1 MLLMR
6 KKASMF
12 PNNWL
17 TKKRKKAVIY
27 QVYLNYEFEKFT
39 DSYKHKKVSKYI
51 KVNKNIYK
59 IAISVFILINTM
71 SVFSDFIMYYKRT
84 LTLIS
89 TKVHQNQE
97 TLLLMCVDLT
107 EKQSLYGDSSFSTL
121 QTVCG
126 PVSNYV
132 SSHTDRARLCEK
144 SFRSVLSPN
153 GILISLQ
160 KRKRFIFLSSGWPH
174 LNIAKR
180 KN

>member
-1 MLLMR
+1 MICGPGGCCGIPISPDGTRYLKSKHLNRGTYASYIHTAAHMLLMR

-17 TKKRKKAVIY
+17 TKKERKKAVIY

-51 KVNKNIYK
+51 KVNKSIYK

-121 QTVCG
+121 QTVSALVGLWSC
-126 PVSNYV
+126 
-132 SSHTDRARLCEK
+132 L
-144 SFRSVLSPN
+144 
-153 GILISLQ
+153 
-160 KRKRFIFLSSGWPH
+160 
-174 LNIAKR
+174 
-180 KN
+180 

>member
-1 MLLMR
+1 MPHKMPSCTYVTDEEESQHVPQQLV
-6 KKASMF
+6 
-12 PNNWL
+12 N
-17 TKKRKKAVIY
+17 KKRKKAVIY

-51 KVNKNIYK
+51 KVNKSIYK

-121 QTVCG
+121 QTVSALVGLWSC
-126 PVSNYV
+126 
-132 SSHTDRARLCEK
+132 L
-144 SFRSVLSPN
+144 
-153 GILISLQ
+153 
-160 KRKRFIFLSSGWPH
+160 
-174 LNIAKR
+174 
-180 KN
+180 